1 MPPST
6 GLKVLSRASL
16 AAALKRQVW
25 AWIVIQFG
33 FFIFGLAIVLMV
45 RAGVGLGP
53 WDVFHVGLTR
63 VTGMSLGLASQI
75 TGLAIIAIAWAAA
88 RVKPGP
94 GTIANMIFIGVFID
108 LLMPHVAQPRG
119 FPVQLAMFV
128 LGTLLVG
135 PATAIYLKAGL
146 GAGPR
151 DGLMLGLSRIT
162 SRSVRLIRTVIE
174 LSALGAGALMGGQVG
189 LGTLI
194 FAFGVGPV
202 VQASLR
208 LFRVSHPADGQTHR

>member
-1 MPPST
+1 MPPATESQR
-6 GLKVLSRASL
+6 LPRASF

-25 AWIVIQFG
+25 AWAVIQFG

-45 RAGVGLGP
+45 RAGIGLGP
-53 WDVFHVGLTR
+53 WDVFHVGLTKTTR
-63 VTGMSLGLASQI
+63 ISLGVASQV
-75 TGLAIIAIAWAAA
+75 TGLAILVIAWAAA

-94 GTIANMIFIGVFID
+94 GTVANMIFIGVFID
-108 LLMPHVAQPRG
+108 LLMPHISQPRG
-119 FPVQLAMFV
+119 FPAQLAVFV
-128 LGTLLVG
+128 AGTVLLGI
-135 PATAIYLKAGL
+135 ATAVYLKAGL

-162 SRSVRLIRTVIE
+162 GRSVRLVRTVIE

-189 LGTLI
+189 LGTII

-208 LFRVSHPADGQTHR
+208 LFRVSRSEP